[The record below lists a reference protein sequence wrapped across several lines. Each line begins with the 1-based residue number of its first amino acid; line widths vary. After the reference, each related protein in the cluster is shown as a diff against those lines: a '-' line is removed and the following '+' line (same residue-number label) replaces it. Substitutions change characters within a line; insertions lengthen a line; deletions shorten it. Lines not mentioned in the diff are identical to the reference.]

1 MTNQKLIDGLVYLS
15 TNKRI
20 NLVHSV
26 LKQLHISPTHDCYD
40 NFFQEGCLIFSHAY
54 TRFPDDPNNPEN
66 ERRLMN
72 FAYKR
77 IYWRLLDQLRH
88 QFWEKEH
95 RLGSINDESLDEHTL
110 NHFTADPNSQHSFV
124 HRENNDFFTQLK
136 AHCSPN
142 EKRYLHAVLLLDLK
156 DSEIAEKYHVS
167 RQAVYSWKRGV
178 IRKARALDY
187 PISL

>member
-40 NFFQEGCLIFSHAY
+40 DFFQEGCLIFSHAY

-88 QFWEKEH
+88 QFWEK
-95 RLGSINDESLDEHTL
+95 
-110 NHFTADPNSQHSFV
+110 
-124 HRENNDFFTQLK
+124 
-136 AHCSPN
+136 
-142 EKRYLHAVLLLDLK
+142 
-156 DSEIAEKYHVS
+156 
-167 RQAVYSWKRGV
+167 
-178 IRKARALDY
+178 
-187 PISL
+187 

>member
-26 LKQLHISPTHDCYD
+26 LQQLHILPTHDCYD
-40 NFFQEGCLIFSHAY
+40 DLFQEGCLIFSHAY
-54 TRFPDDPNNPEN
+54 TRFPDNPNNPEN

-77 IYWRLLDQLRH
+77 IYLRLLDQLRH
-88 QFWEKEH
+88 QFWEREH
-95 RLGSINDESLDEHTL
+95 WLGSINDESLDENTH
-110 NHFTADPNSQHSFV
+110 NHFTVDRNSQHGFV
-124 HRENNDFFTQLK
+124 RRENSDFFVQLE
-136 AHCSPN
+136 AHCSPT
-142 EKRYLHAVLLLDLK
+142 EKRYLHAVLLFDLK

-167 RQAVYSWKRGV
+167 RQTVYPWKRGL
-178 IRKARALDY
+178 IKKARALNY